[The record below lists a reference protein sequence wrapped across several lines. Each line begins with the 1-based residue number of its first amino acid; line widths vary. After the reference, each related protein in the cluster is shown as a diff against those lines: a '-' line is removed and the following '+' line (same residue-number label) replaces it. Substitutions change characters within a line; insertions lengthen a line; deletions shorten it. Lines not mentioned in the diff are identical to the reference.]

1 MKAPRYE
8 AAAQRNIEEQASW
21 LSYALMWYANPVL
34 RLGASRRLE
43 ERDRVALAA
52 VDDPARVRAAFEAHW
67 RRLGASASLRTTLWA
82 QFRRRLIAGFA
93 GSIFFVLLTIA
104 APLTIRALVAHVA
117 RGRAAAS
124 RRAYVGRGL
133 GLVAALTAIQLVD
146 AVVRAHTMYH
156 VKRVG
161 IAWQSA
167 MMGTIFRRC
176 LALRGGAAT
185 GRLVALA
192 STDSSRWPDSMPALL
207 NAVLLPFWLVF
218 ILCTVAV
225 WVGVAEALAGVVAA
239 CALVLPV
246 KRCGDAMRRA
256 QKAKS
261 EAADARLK
269 RSRELVSGI
278 RAAKLMGWEASFVD
292 EIRGTR
298 AVEERRLRDFWMNFS
313 AATAISSLAAV
324 ASLLA
329 STAASLLVRGRPLG
343 LADTFLAV
351 SLYKILAGHVMEAAN
366 SAATI
371 AQLRVAFRR
380 FDDFAALAAEDV
392 VAPPTPPPPGADAD
406 VLAAV
411 SGDFGWDEH
420 AVLRGCDVALR
431 RGSLTVVCGAVGAGK
446 STLLAACLGECRGGS
461 AWRRPAC
468 TTALVA
474 QAPLVWGAT
483 VRANIAF
490 FAAGAVDD
498 ARLAAAVA
506 AAALGPDLD
515 IWPAGLETE
524 VGARGI
530 TISGGQKARIA
541 VARAHY
547 AAADLAV
554 YDDPLSAV
562 DVHVARRLW
571 EAIVGAPG
579 ARLVATQQVHLLD
592 DRVDEILFLVGGR
605 VAERGPLAELLANDG
620 GFAKL
625 YRSSRDAPRS
635 PHAEERKEADAPPPP
650 PERKRDPGAPPPSGV
665 LVREERRHRGAV
677 RASTLAAYVTNGR
690 PPAVGPCA
698 VALFFLLVALDRFQ
712 EWYLGRW
719 ASRRS
724 ATRDAALFGSAFAT
738 YGVVAASLALAIAAR
753 GVAWTLF
760 ACTASSSLHERAV
773 RRVSRA
779 PLSWF
784 DATPVGR
791 VLSRLAQ
798 DVDDCDFQLPKA
810 LDKAL
815 LLTLQC
821 ASGVLLAIFASPW
834 FALAVPPIFYCFY
847 ATNQAFRRVSRETQ
861 RLKTTALAPCLSALE
876 QSLGGLGTIRAFA
889 ASDRLD
895 DAFLDALGALTSWC
909 WLKLLLDQ
917 WLLIRLTSL
926 SSLIVSAFALAVVLG
941 DVDPVLAGLALSQ
954 TVLLTQDSRFAVRF
968 ATLAEAK
975 LNAVDRLL
983 DYGDDLP
990 QERGAVGARDG
1001 DLPARGDGG
1010 WPAAALEC
1018 VALRV
1023 RYRVDLNPALDGV
1036 SFAVP
1041 AGAFLGVCGRTG
1053 SGKSTLGLALFRL
1066 AEAEGGRVL
1075 LGGVDVAT
1083 VGLDALRARLAAVP
1097 QDPQLFEGTLRS
1109 NVDPFGRYD
1118 DDAVAAALRKAR
1130 CAFFD
1135 GDLDARVS
1143 EGGANLSCGE
1153 RQLLC
1158 FARVL
1163 LRSACVVLLD
1173 EATSSIDAD
1182 ADAQV
1187 QAVIRAEIRGRST
1200 MVVIAHRIK
1209 TIRHADLVLVLG
1221 DGRVAEFGAPADL
1234 EAAGGHFAS
1243 LCASS
1248 ALG

>member
-67 RRLGASASLRTTLWA
+67 RRLGASASLRATLWA
-82 QFRRRLIAGFA
+82 QFRRRLIAGFV

-117 RGRAAAS
+117 RGRAATS

-167 MMGTIFRRC
+167 MMGAIFRRC

-207 NAVLLPFWLVF
+207 NAVLLPFWLAF
-218 ILCTVAV
+218 ILCAVAV

-329 STAASLLVRGRPLG
+329 STARRPVAGGRC

-371 AQLRVAFRR
+371 AQLRVAFKR
-380 FDDFAALAAEDV
+380 FDDFAALPAEDV

-411 SGDFGWDEH
+411 SGDFGWDDH

-446 STLLAACLGECRGGS
+446 RPSSGARRCGRTSRSSPRAPSTTRGS
-461 AWRRPAC
+461 PRPSPRR
-468 TTALVA
+468 
-474 QAPLVWGAT
+474 
-483 VRANIAF
+483 F
-490 FAAGAVDD
+490 
-498 ARLAAAVA
+498 
-506 AAALGPDLD
+506 PDLD

-547 AAADLAV
+547 AAADLSV

-562 DVHVARRLW
+562 DVHVARKLW

-605 VAERGPLAELLANDG
+605 VAERGPLADLLAKNG

-650 PERKRDPGAPPPSGV
+650 PEKKKDPGAPAPSGV

-677 RASTLAAYVTNGR
+677 RASAFAASSPTAARRPWAPPPSRSSSSSSRWTGSRSGTSAAGR
-690 PPAVGPCA
+690 AGGPRRA
-698 VALFFLLVALDRFQ
+698 APRSSAARS
-712 EWYLGRW
+712 RPT
-719 ASRRS
+719 ASSRRRS
-724 ATRDAALFGSAFAT
+724 P
-738 YGVVAASLALAIAAR
+738 LAIAAR

-798 DVDDCDFQLPKA
+798 DVDDCDFQRDFQLPKA

-847 ATNQAFRRVSRETQ
+847 ATNQAFRQVSRETQ

-889 ASDRLD
+889 AADRLD
-895 DAFLDALGALTSWC
+895 DAFLDSLGALTSWC

-1001 DLPARGDGG
+1001 DLPARGGG

-1109 NVDPFGRYD
+1109 NVDPFGRFD

-1221 DGRVAEFGAPADL
+1221 DGRVAEFGARGPRGRGRPLRLAL
-1234 EAAGGHFAS
+1234 RVVGAGVACFYIVAF
-1243 LCASS
+1243 
-1248 ALG
+1248 

>member
-1 MKAPRYE
+1 
-8 AAAQRNIEEQASW
+8 
-21 LSYALMWYANPVL
+21 
-34 RLGASRRLE
+34 
-43 ERDRVALAA
+43 
-52 VDDPARVRAAFEAHW
+52 
-67 RRLGASASLRTTLWA
+67 
-82 QFRRRLIAGFA
+82 
-93 GSIFFVLLTIA
+93 
-104 APLTIRALVAHVA
+104 
-117 RGRAAAS
+117 
-124 RRAYVGRGL
+124 
-133 GLVAALTAIQLVD
+133 
-146 AVVRAHTMYH
+146 
-156 VKRVG
+156 
-161 IAWQSA
+161 
-167 MMGTIFRRC
+167 
-176 LALRGGAAT
+176 
-185 GRLVALA
+185 
-192 STDSSRWPDSMPALL
+192 
-207 NAVLLPFWLVF
+207 
-218 ILCTVAV
+218 
-225 WVGVAEALAGVVAA
+225 
-239 CALVLPV
+239 
-246 KRCGDAMRRA
+246 MRRA

-313 AATAISSLAAV
+313 AATAISSLAA
-324 ASLLA
+324 
-329 STAASLLVRGRPLG
+329 
-343 LADTFLAV
+343 
-351 SLYKILAGHVMEAAN
+351 
-366 SAATI
+366 
-371 AQLRVAFRR
+371 LRVAFKR

-411 SGDFGWDEH
+411 SGDFGWDDH

-446 STLLAACLGECRGGS
+446 RPSSGA
-461 AWRRPAC
+461 RRCA
-468 TTALVA
+468 
-474 QAPLVWGAT
+474 
-483 VRANIAF
+483 ANIAF

-498 ARLAAAVA
+498 AARPRRRRGGAA
-506 AAALGPDLD
+506 GPD
-515 IWPAGLETE
+515 IWPAGLETK

-547 AAADLAV
+547 AAADLSV

-562 DVHVARRLW
+562 DVHVARKLW

-605 VAERGPLAELLANDG
+605 VAERGPLADLLAKTAALPVVARPSIAAREAQG
-620 GFAKL
+620 GRRAT
-625 YRSSRDAPRS
+625 AA
-635 PHAEERKEADAPPPP
+635 AEK
-650 PERKRDPGAPPPSGV
+650 KKDPGAPAPSGV
-665 LVREERRHRGAV
+665 LVRGGGTGAPSRRRRFA
-677 RASTLAAYVTNGR
+677 TYVCGR
-690 PPAVGPCA
+690 PPAVGPAA

-724 ATRDAALFGSAFAT
+724 ATRGAALFGSAFAT

-791 VLSRLAQ
+791 VLSRLAR
-798 DVDDCDFQLPKA
+798 DVDDCDFQRDFQLPKA

-889 ASDRLD
+889 AADRLD
-895 DAFLDALGALTSWC
+895 DAFLDSLGALTSWC

-1109 NVDPFGRYD
+1109 NVDPFGRFD

-1143 EGGANLSCGE
+1143 EGGTNLSCGE

-1158 FARVL
+1158 YARVL
-1163 LRSACVVLLD
+1163 LRSACVVLLG

-1187 QAVIRAEIRGRST
+1187 RR
-1200 MVVIAHRIK
+1200 
-1209 TIRHADLVLVLG
+1209 
-1221 DGRVAEFGAPADL
+1221 
-1234 EAAGGHFAS
+1234 
-1243 LCASS
+1243 
-1248 ALG
+1248 